1 MAEKICS
8 LKKSGSSGGTI
19 AVANPSF
26 ESRYSGASSYTIDL
40 SAYHIAFIAS
50 AYSNTLTNGV
60 VINCDTGEV
69 SNTTLSVSYN
79 KSTKK
84 ATVNLASTHPCYCVA
99 Y

>member
-1 MAEKICS
+1 MQYNVTTLVQINR
-8 LKKSGSSGGTI
+8 TI

-50 AYSNTLTNGV
+50 AYSNPLTNGV
-60 VINCDTGEV
+60 VINCDTGEM
-69 SNTTLSVSYN
+69 SNTTLGVYYN

-84 ATVNLASTHPCYCVA
+84 ATVSLASTHACYCVA
-99 Y
+99 YSY